1 MIKAHTIQT
10 LKKYGVWSFSDKEYG
25 IDNLTF
31 CNGAD
36 ILLNHYAQDAN
47 RAYIMFATEEFPEQD
62 VKELVLV
69 ETVGDRYYYNIKML
83 EAGEVFVFRLS
94 FNKEL
99 LKYFPEAP
107 EKIYFKIIRENENQ
121 EPDSVRSSS
130 SSEGFA

>member
-25 IDNLTF
+25 IDNLNF

-36 ILLNHYAQDAN
+36 ILLNHYAKNAN

-69 ETVGDRYYYNIKML
+69 ETVGDRCYYNIML